1 MFQSWTPSMVIDEL
15 VYSVLMSS
23 SEVGLLGGRVVVRR
37 RLLSGLDERLKCDGD
52 TNSDEGAD
60 SSLEGGL
67 DDGLL
72 VVFPELGDAAD
83 LGGFDLLIFVHFG
96 FLSRQVDVIIGR
108 VIFARLRK
116 IQL

>member
-1 MFQSWTPSMVIDEL
+1 MVIDEL

-37 RLLSGLDERLKCDGD
+37 RLSSVIENAFKCDAD
-52 TNSDEGAD
+52 TNSDDSAD

-72 VVFPELGDAAD
+72 VVFPELGDAVD

-108 VIFARLRK
+108 VISASLQQ